1 MSEVKETIVEKEETK
16 VEETIV
22 DETIESTLS
31 VQDLI
36 GAEYETIV
44 AKLKTVPGWFTKN
57 SMRIVNVGFNNDSL
71 DEKGNPKGIRVAIT
85 VGTRLEQYLQT
96 DIADEADEQGYH
108 KATTTTIFTTAIQV
122 SAILKQI
129 GEIQLANAVVSNP
142 KSMLSILEG
151 ARISVF
157 GKEYAVDEVEQNPF
171 SSKIGDYEFEHRTFR
186 YYPYDI
192 QLGTGA
198 QRLKTALANIQAQ
211 QMLGLL

>member
-1 MSEVKETIVEKEETK
+1 MSKVEETIVEKEETK
-16 VEETIV
+16 VEETV
-22 DETIESTLS
+22 QTTLS

-44 AKLKTVPGWFTKN
+44 AKLKTIPGWFTKN

-96 DIADEADEQGYH
+96 DVADEADEQGYH
-108 KATTTTIFTTAIQV
+108 KATTTTIFTTAIQM

-151 ARISVF
+151 ARLSVF
-157 GKEYAVDEVEQNPF
+157 GKEYAVDETEQNPF
-171 SSKIGDYEFEHRTFR
+171 SSKAGEYQFEHRSIR
-186 YYPYDI
+186 YYPYDL

-198 QRLKTALANIQAQ
+198 QRLKTAIANIQAQ